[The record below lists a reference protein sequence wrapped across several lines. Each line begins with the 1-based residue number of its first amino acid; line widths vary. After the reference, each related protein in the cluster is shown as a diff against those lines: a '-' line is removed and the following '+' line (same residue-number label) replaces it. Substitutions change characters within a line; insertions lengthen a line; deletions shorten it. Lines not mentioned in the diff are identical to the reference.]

1 MLLRYV
7 LVGRVG
13 MLILSAIVA
22 NVAWDWMIDR
32 GGLLWRMEWPQL
44 DGYGLASLARWVA
57 GVLLVGGVSYLA
69 RRLRLAQQST
79 PPPVPA
85 TALGDL
91 DDSERRR
98 RSEAASSMANP
109 LRRWGGERSTARI
122 WGRRDEIT

>member
-1 MLLRYV
+1 
-7 LVGRVG
+7 

-22 NVAWDWMIDR
+22 NVAWDWMIER

-57 GVLLVGGVSYLA
+57 GVLLVAGAVSYLA
-69 RRLRLAQQST
+69 RHLRPAQPSM

-91 DDSERRR
+91 HDPERRR
-98 RSEAASSMANP
+98 GSEAASSMANT
-109 LRRWGGERSTARI
+109 LRWWGGERSTARI